1 MSRGLNWTHALAD
14 GAVNAVVPSVIT
26 GDCRLGDDSARIVT
40 VVPDPASPFHRAR
53 QGEVGLREGLAIAEA
68 VTEVVAAA
76 GPASDGQP
84 RGGRP
89 GQGQPG
95 DGQPG
100 DGRRRPI
107 VAVVDLPSQAY
118 GRVEELLGIHHALAA
133 AVDAYATARTAGHPV
148 ITLIVGN
155 ALSGG
160 LLAHGLQA
168 NQILA
173 LDDPGVVIHAMHKE
187 AAAKVTLRTVAELDE
202 LAGRFPP
209 LSYDVGDWAKLGLCD
224 ELLRVENAGQ
234 PTNEDVTK
242 VRNALATAV
251 VRARKGPRD
260 LSNRLNSP
268 GALQTRAASRRIHEE
283 LARQWG

>member
-1 MSRGLNWTHALAD
+1 MSRGQNWTHALAD
-14 GAVNAVVPSVIT
+14 GAVNDVVPSVIT
-26 GDCRLGDDSARIVT
+26 ADCTLGDDTARIVT
-40 VVPDPASPFHRAR
+40 VVPDPRSPFHRAR
-53 QGEVGLREGLAIAEA
+53 EGEVGLREGLALAEA
-68 VTEVVAAA
+68 VTGVVVA
-76 GPASDGQP
+76 DGRLP
-84 RGGRP
+84 
-89 GQGQPG
+89 
-95 DGQPG
+95 

-148 ITLIVGN
+148 ISLIVGR

-173 LDDPGVVIHAMHKE
+173 LDDPGVVIHAMHKQ

-202 LAGRFPP
+202 LAKRFPP
-209 LSYDVGDWAKLGLCD
+209 LSYDVNDWAKLGLCD
-224 ELLRVENAGQ
+224 ELLRVENAGE
-234 PTNEDVTK
+234 PTEGDTVK
-242 VRNALATAV
+242 VRNALAAAV

-268 GALQTRAASRRIHEE
+268 GALKTRAASRRIHEE
-283 LARQWG
+283 LAKQWG